1 MPERSPATYPPLFA
15 GATEPIDLEQTADLT
30 ILAVVVGL
38 VALAALVEV
47 VGHEMV
53 GYRHTLR
60 VLEREDPRL

>member
-1 MPERSPATYPPLFA
+1 
-15 GATEPIDLEQTADLT
+15 
-30 ILAVVVGL
+30 VVGL